1 MFRHLLVPLD
11 GSLRAERAVPVAARI
26 ARACE
31 GMLILHRTVPATPE
45 DSEVTSAGSPLF
57 QTAIQ
62 SELAEARQ
70 YLMGIASASQ
80 MAGLPVIVSISQGPV
95 MATIQ
100 ETIQRYQADLLV
112 CCEQREPQGSQWF
125 LGSFAEHLSQHLS
138 IPLLLLPEQEP
149 LHHTLA
155 EWKEPVTC
163 LVAFAGS
170 QPEPFLIQPAA
181 SLLAALSEHEAGHL
195 HCMPLRE
202 VASLSAWT
210 HLDQRTAA
218 PAGQRRSSGRS
229 AVLLQEAQRDEKSGG
244 GKEPDQNTVCI
255 LGMPLQDGDDD
266 ALREMCRYPRLLVSS
281 PMREL

>member
-1 MFRHLLVPLD
+1 MFRHILLPLD
-11 GSLRAERAVPVAARI
+11 GSLRAERAIPVAARI

-31 GMLILHRTVPATPE
+31 GMLILQRTVLATPE
-45 DSEVTSAGSPLF
+45 DSEVTNAASSLF

-70 YLMGIASASQ
+70 YLAGIASARQ
-80 MAGLPVIVSISQGPV
+80 LAGLPVIVSIAQGSV

-100 ETIQRYQADLLV
+100 ATIQRYQADLLV
-112 CCEQREPQGSQWF
+112 CCEQREPQGSQRL

-149 LHHTLA
+149 LHHPLA

-181 SLLAALSEHEAGHL
+181 SLLAAFSGHEPGHL
-195 HCMPLRE
+195 HCVPLRE
-202 VASLSAWT
+202 VTSLSAWT
-210 HLDQRTAA
+210 HLDQRMAA
-218 PAGQRRSSGRS
+218 PAGQQRSSGRR
-229 AVLLQEAQRDEKSGG
+229 AVLLQDVQRDEKSGG
-244 GKEPDQNTVCI
+244 RKEPDQNVVYI

-266 ALREMCRYPRLLVSS
+266 ALREMCWYPRLLVPS
-281 PMREL
+281 PVRKS

>member
-11 GSLRAERAVPVAARI
+11 GSLRAERAIPVAVRI

-31 GMLILHRTVPATPE
+31 GMLILQRTVPATPE
-45 DSEVTSAGSPLF
+45 DSDAGSPLF
-57 QTAIQ
+57 QAAIQ

-70 YLMGIASASQ
+70 YLMGIASARHL
-80 MAGLPVIVSISQGPV
+80 AGLPVIVSISRGPV

-100 ETIQRYQADLLV
+100 AAIQRYQADLLV
-112 CCEQREPQGSQWF
+112 CCEQREPQGSQRF

-181 SLLAALSEHEAGHL
+181 SLLAALSEHEPGHL
-195 HCMPLRE
+195 HCVPLRE

-210 HLDQRTAA
+210 YLDQRTAA
-218 PAGQRRSSGRS
+218 PAGQRRSSGRR

-244 GKEPDQNTVCI
+244 GKEPDQNAVCL

-266 ALREMCRYPRLLVSS
+266 ALREMCRYPRLLVPS
-281 PMREL
+281 PVRES